1 MVYRDYVFFLMLSCN
16 IILCED
22 KKSQMNERNK
32 LNTANLC
39 IVLRDFKTMLDL
51 KLNELY
57 EKIILK
63 IDEHM
68 AKTKSNEDGK
78 SKQKNEVDRSFKY
91 DDTLENNE
99 LTITYK
105 AQYTNMEDDVL
116 KEIFKDVSIQEEIQL
131 NLFEE
136 LKQKFRDFMPAT
148 SFEKIKMSDF
158 FKIEAQSSGYT
169 ITMSFSLPKLHL
181 NINDQI
187 STTETFCIK
196 AQKDK

>member
-1 MVYRDYVFFLMLSCN
+1 
-16 IILCED
+16 
-22 KKSQMNERNK
+22 MNERSK

-57 EKIILK
+57 EKINIK

-99 LTITYK
+99 LTIMYK